1 MNRTYLQSQL
11 KNWRIIQWL
20 YAKYLMYYAK
30 RFMNHPE
37 LWKQWQQQKLAHM
50 LNYARR
56 HCAYYRNLIKEN
68 VSVDNCQEIIKT
80 LPLLDKSIIR
90 RQDKSIYSDEITDGW
105 RKWLNTGGST
115 GEPLKFPA
123 LYKGMHIEGV
133 CQMMLYMKMAGGQYH
148 TNDIIVS
155 FGGNRISEEKRS
167 RNIYW
172 EDRSANLPYGKKKF
186 STLYLDENTV
196 SFYWEELRNTKPAFM
211 RGYPSGIIDLC
222 RYAQYRNFVADF
234 NLKAVYLTSEN
245 FTQEDKDFI
254 SSILKCPVYG
264 QYGHTE
270 SSVFAVQH
278 PDNEI
283 YYCSPIYGYTEVVD
297 SKGTQVKPGETGEI
311 VVTGF
316 IEYGMPFIRYKTG
329 DLAIYGG
336 ETENGETII
345 TKLLG
350 READFIYNK
359 EKKQIFLVGLIFGGH
374 IQAFNYVQTWQI
386 HQDEIGKID
395 IYIVK
400 FSGYN
405 SQTENE
411 IITLFRNNSIDA
423 TVHYVNSIEKTI
435 RGKQKFL
442 IQNIHLS

>member
-30 RFMNHPE
+30 RFMNHPK

-167 RNIYW
+167 KNIYW
-172 EDRSANLPYGKKKF
+172 EDRSANLPYGKKNF

-234 NLKAVYLTSEN
+234 ELKAVYLTSEN

-297 SKGTQVKPGETGEI
+297 SKGKQVKPGETGEI

-336 ETENGETII
+336 ETEIGETII

-423 TVHYVNSIEKTI
+423 TVHYVKSIEKTI